1 MIVKDGHSPFLKFI
15 TQHPP
20 VEREKGKMKGISRRV
35 WLERE
40 GPVVVILCGCWRG
53 VKNNRQGDRFRHSL
67 GCRTNNDREL
77 CVCEALS
84 FECAHLDSGGVLSS
98 LSIRHGEYNGS
109 FRWNI

>member
-40 GPVVVILCGCWRG
+40 GPVVVILCGRG
-53 VKNNRQGDRFRHSL
+53 VKTIAKAIDKTLTRVL
-67 GCRTNNDREL
+67 ENNDREL

-84 FECAHLDSGGVLSS
+84 VGCAHLDSGGVLSS

>member
-1 MIVKDGHSPFLKFI
+1 LIVKDGHSPFLKFI

-40 GPVVVILCGCWRG
+40 GPVVVILCG

-84 FECAHLDSGGVLSS
+84 VGYLDLGGVLSS